1 LLSSKRRSEEKA
13 SHRHNLLPEMKMM
26 KAQTMMEKIL
36 AIKVATTVAVAAVTL
51 MKVQNTRRLPRRLTS
66 LAEIAEKLA
75 LLRRFV

>member
-1 LLSSKRRSEEKA
+1 
-13 SHRHNLLPEMKMM
+13 MKMM

-36 AIKVATTVAVAAVTL
+36 VIKVATTVAVAAVTL
-51 MKVQNTRRLPRRLTS
+51 MEVQNTRRLPRRLTS